1 MTEQHSESQNSTE
14 DKDQLIERYQE
25 ILMRQV
31 EAAYEKGDMEP
42 DVYMLFMSK
51 VCEAETK
58 GEVYEYYQDVFAEL
72 ADYHENRLQERIIKG
87 AEYIESIGPD
97 HPKYRAALKRY
108 DSLCDQLQEQKERRR
123 ANERGRRNR
132 ERREQ
137 RLG

>member
-1 MTEQHSESQNSTE
+1 MTEQPNELQNVTE

-58 GEVYEYYQDVFAEL
+58 EEAYDYYQDVFAEL
-72 ADYHENRLQERIIKG
+72 ADYHEDRLQARILKG
-87 AEYIESIGPD
+87 AEYIESIGPE
-97 HPKYRAALKRY
+97 HPHYTAAMKKY
-108 DSLCDQLQEQKERRR
+108 DDLCEQLNEQKERRR
-123 ANERGRRNR
+123 ANDRGGRKRISEKAN
-132 ERREQ
+132 
-137 RLG
+137 